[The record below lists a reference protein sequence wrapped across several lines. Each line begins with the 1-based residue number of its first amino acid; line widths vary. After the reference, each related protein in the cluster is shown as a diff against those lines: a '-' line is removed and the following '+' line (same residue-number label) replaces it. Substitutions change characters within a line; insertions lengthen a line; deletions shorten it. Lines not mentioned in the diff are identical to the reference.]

1 MDGWTDVL
9 MDVLMDGWADGWMDR
24 QVHGQMH
31 VWTDG
36 RTGGQKDA
44 EVFTSTKRCQCSL
57 TLCFILTV
65 ENQDEGVRCEDLA
78 SLHQ

>member
-1 MDGWTDVL
+1 M
-9 MDVLMDGWADGWMDR
+9 DGWMDGR
-24 QVHGQMH
+24 VNGWMGRWMDGQMH

-44 EVFTSTKRCQCSL
+44 EVFTSTTRCQCSL